1 MLRFVHR
8 LMVVLIAFAIVGG
21 TSVQLAQ
28 SAQYVAPVTITGM
41 PCDMMMS
48 MADAG
53 HDKPMLPCKGLTP
66 DCIKQ
71 MGCLVAVALPV
82 RPAGSEFAVPFSLV
96 DYWAARSAMAGADL
110 TPEPLPPR
118 TT

>member
-8 LMVVLIAFAIVGG
+8 FMLVLIAFAIVGG

-28 SAQYVAPVTITGM
+28 SAQYVAPVTMAGM
-41 PCDMMMS
+41 PCDMMMP

-53 HDKPMLPCKGLTP
+53 HGKPMLPCKGLTP

-71 MGCLVAVALPV
+71 MGCLVAVALPA
-82 RPAGSEFAVPFSLV
+82 RPAGTEFAVPFSMV
-96 DYWAARSAMAGADL
+96 DYWPAWSAMAGADR